1 MLQQEQLESQLSMT
15 RETKDWFH
23 HNRLV
28 TSESDQFGCIQV
40 RTEWVKSPPLDIAA
54 RQLSQ
59 EHVKQ
64 LAQSFAHSGVF
75 VDGKVTLLIFKEDAV
90 GSGLDPK
97 EILFA
102 SYLNSSVAP
111 VPMYAIVGDHRSAA
125 MRLLRATKPR
135 NPDFMYMKVQVVL
148 CNNTPRNRLMA
159 LTYGTMEN
167 TVESIR
173 KKADSW
179 DYIWQI
185 HRYMEPLH
193 AKYGD
198 RMYANAESK
207 KLLSDYRQKTKITMQ
222 GFTAN
227 TLGNFFV
234 IANTWGQLWI
244 NISKIFLQ
252 DRENVPKTAKGKES
266 KAKTAKK
273 LGHGWLCH
281 MSGIPEDDLISWTA
295 QILTGDMTTSDF
307 LASCQSFKNNLKA
320 QNLIVDWYMQTTGQ
334 EVRSFSELAR
344 MYPFLTDVNFFE
356 ELMRHWPN
364 KGKIATLP
372 TGCADL
378 LIRKM
383 KSTVQVFS
391 CCFGRSCFWTIRFLL
406 LFFHLYK
413 FFWLYSF
420 NKLIFAHKNTI
431 IPFSFLLLSCCRCK
445 RLPMN
450 ISL

>member
-1 MLQQEQLESQLSMT
+1 MS
-15 RETKDWFH
+15 RETRDWFH
-23 HNRLV
+23 HNRLI
-28 TSESDQFGCIQV
+28 TSESDQFGCIKV
-40 RTEWVKSPPLDIAA
+40 RTEWVRSPPTDVAA
-54 RQLSQ
+54 RQLNWD
-59 EHVKQ
+59 HVKQ
-64 LAQSFAHSGVF
+64 LARSFGYSGVF
-75 VDGKVTLLIFKEDAV
+75 VDGKVVLLIFKEDV
-90 GSGLDPK
+90 EKCGLDTK
-97 EILFA
+97 DLLFEPLHNQSA
-102 SYLNSSVAP
+102 HP

-125 MRLLRATKPR
+125 LRMLRSTKPR
-135 NPDFMYMKVQVVL
+135 NPDFMFMKVMVVL
-148 CNNTPRNRLMA
+148 CNDTPRNRLMA

-173 KKADSW
+173 RKADSW

-185 HRYMEPLH
+185 HRFMEPLH

-198 RMYANAESK
+198 RMYQNAEGK
-207 KLLSDYRQKTKITMQ
+207 KMLTDYRQKSKITMQ

-234 IANTWGQLWI
+234 IANTWGPLWI

-281 MSGIPEDDLISWTA
+281 MSGIPEDDLVSWTA
-295 QILTGDMTTSDF
+295 RILTGEMTTSQF
-307 LASCQSFKNNLKA
+307 LSSCQAFKNNLKA
-320 QNLIVDWYMQTTGQ
+320 QNLIVDWYRHTQQQDVG
-334 EVRSFSELAR
+334 SFSELAK
-344 MYPFLTDVNFFE
+344 MYPFLKDVNFFE

-383 KSTVQVFS
+383 QSTIQVFFGCS
-391 CCFGRSCFWTIRFLL
+391 CAFLFWTFRFLL

-413 FFWLYSF
+413 FFVLNCWNES
-420 NKLIFAHKNTI
+420 I
-431 IPFSFLLLSCCRCK
+431 
-445 RLPMN
+445 
-450 ISL
+450 

>member
-1 MLQQEQLESQLSMT
+1 MLQQELLESQLTMT
-15 RETKDWFH
+15 KETKDWFH

-28 TSESDQFGCIQV
+28 TAESDQFGCIQV
-40 RTEWVKSPPLDIAA
+40 RTEWVQSPPTDIAA

-59 EHVKQ
+59 DHVKQ
-64 LAQSFAHSGVF
+64 LAQSFAQSGVF
-75 VDGKVTLLIFKEDAV
+75 VDGKVTLLIFKEDVVA
-90 GSGLDPK
+90 SGLDTK
-97 EILFA
+97 DMLFEPF
-102 SYLNSSVAP
+102 LNQSSSP

-125 MRLLRATKPR
+125 MRMLRATKPR
-135 NPDFMYMKVQVVL
+135 NPDFLSMQVQVVL

-185 HRYMEPLH
+185 HRFMEPLH

-198 RMYANAESK
+198 RMYQNTESK
-207 KLLSDYRQKTKITMQ
+207 KILTDYRQKTRITMQ

-234 IANTWGQLWI
+234 IANTWGPLWI

-252 DRENVPKTAKGKES
+252 DRENVPKTAKGKDS
-266 KAKTAKK
+266 KAKTTKK

-281 MSGIPEDDLISWTA
+281 MSGIPEDDLVSWTSL
-295 QILTGDMTTSDF
+295 ILTGEMTTSEF

-320 QNLIVDWYMQTTGQ
+320 QNLIVEWYRHTQEQ
-334 EVRSFSELAR
+334 EVRSFSQLAK
-344 MYPFLTDVNFFE
+344 MYPFLKDVNFFE

-372 TGCADL
+372 SGCADL

-383 KSTVQVFS
+383 RSTVQVFF
-391 CCFGRSCFWTIRFLL
+391 CCFQVFSVWTF
-406 LFFHLYK
+406 
-413 FFWLYSF
+413 
-420 NKLIFAHKNTI
+420 
-431 IPFSFLLLSCCRCK
+431 
-445 RLPMN
+445 
-450 ISL
+450 